1 LVNTQF
7 IYTQGPATIS
17 ANWRWISSGVLEN
30 SFYDTATGPLTVDQN
45 NIPAVSYVDLGATYK
60 LKAAGHDLEFYAR
73 VSNLFD
79 KSPPVIPNTNTFWQ
93 QYNGALYDGIGRYY
107 RAGMR
112 FQF

>member
-1 LVNTQF
+1 
-7 IYTQGPATIS
+7 
-17 ANWRWISSGVLEN
+17 
-30 SFYDTATGPLTVDQN
+30 
-45 NIPAVSYVDLGATYK
+45 VDLGATYK